1 MNEDTAL
8 KKYVL
13 AFAASPRKGGNSDTL
28 CDRVLAG
35 AAEAGAEVEK
45 IHLRDL
51 AILPC
56 RACGACQ
63 ATPDALCVLKDDM
76 KELYPRLLR
85 ADVIVLAAPIYF
97 YDMSAQLKLLLDRW
111 YPVLNPPRMRLK
123 ARKAAVCLTYA
134 DADPLTSGAANAAR
148 VLGDIFNCAK
158 IPVAFIHASAWH
170 RGDINKNAAVLQQ
183 AFDAGRKLV
192 A

>member
-1 MNEDTAL
+1 MRKTAR
-8 KKYVL
+8 KQKYLL
-13 AFAASPRKGGNSDTL
+13 AFAASPRKKGNSDTL

-45 IHLRDL
+45 VYLRDL
-51 AILPC
+51 TILPC
-56 RACGACQ
+56 RACCACQ
-63 ATPDALCVLKDDM
+63 AKPTALCVLKDDM
-76 KELYPRLLR
+76 RDIYPRLLR
-85 ADVIVLAAPIYF
+85 ADAIVLAAPIYF
-97 YDMSAQLKLLLDRW
+97 YDMAAQLKLLLDRW

-123 ARKAAVCLTYA
+123 ARRAAVCLTYA
-134 DADPLTSGAANAAR
+134 DTDPLTSGAANAAR

-158 IPVAFIHASAWH
+158 IPVTFIHASAWH

-183 AFDAGRKLV
+183 AFRAGKELV